1 MADSGNDRPTH
12 ITHTLGLDARSARR
26 SRRWP
31 IWLGVPG
38 LAGVIGASV
47 LLGLGEQE
55 TEVRYETAPARRGDL
70 TLSVTATGTL
80 QPVVQVDVG
89 TEISGT
95 IETVATDFNDR
106 VRVGQVLAR
115 LNTDQLEARRRQSE
129 AALVLA
135 RARVKEGEAT
145 LMETRNRQR
154 RVQDLIKRS
163 LSSQEEADAA
173 AAAFARAEAALA
185 VAEAQVVQAQAQV
198 DADRRMLE
206 KAEIRS
212 PIDGIVLQ
220 RQIEPGQTVAAS
232 LQTPVLFSL
241 AENLAQ
247 MELQVAVD
255 EADVGKVREGQPAT
269 FTVDAYPD
277 RPFAATIT
285 QVRFAPK
292 TVEGVVTYQ
301 TVLSVDNADLALRPG
316 MTATA
321 EVTVDRRIDQLLVPN
336 AALRFS
342 PAQASEPSQK
352 SGGSLFNKLF
362 PRPFRGKS
370 PSAKGDD
377 AAGKTERRV
386 WVLDEGKPVAIPVKV
401 GASDG
406 KLTEVLEGRIE
417 AGMPLVVERMRE
429 RR

>member
-1 MADSGNDRPTH
+1 
-12 ITHTLGLDARSARR
+12 
-26 SRRWP
+26 
-31 IWLGVPG
+31 V
-38 LAGVIGASV
+38 GVIGAASLV
-47 LLGLGEQE
+47 LLGDQQA
-55 TEVRYETAPARRGDL
+55 EVRYETAPARRGDL
-70 TLSVTATGTL
+70 TVTVIATGEL
-80 QPVVQVDVG
+80 QPVVQVEVG

-95 IETVATDFNDR
+95 IETVGADFNDR

-115 LNTDQLEARRRQSE
+115 LDTDQLQARRRQAE

-135 RARVKEGEAT
+135 RARVKEGQAT
-145 LMETRNRQR
+145 VLETRKRQR
-154 RVQDLIKRS
+154 RVQDLIKGN
-163 LSSQEEADAA
+163 LSTQEEADTA
-173 AAAFARAEAALA
+173 AAAFARAEAVLA

-232 LQTPVLFSL
+232 LQTPVLFTL
-241 AENLAQ
+241 AENLAH

-255 EADVGKVREGQPAT
+255 EADVGKVREGQTAT

-277 RPFAATIT
+277 RHFAASIT

-292 TVEGVVTYQ
+292 TVDGVVTYQ
-301 TVLSVDNADLALRPG
+301 TVLSVDNADLSLRPG

-321 EVTVDRRIDQLLVPN
+321 EITVDQRKDRLLIPN
-336 AALRFS
+336 AALRFT
-342 PAQASEPSQK
+342 PAQPGQPAKQ

-362 PRPFRGKS
+362 PRPVRGPAQS
-370 PSAKGDD
+370 PKGEE
-377 AAGKTERRV
+377 AAGKAERRV
-386 WVLDEGKPVAIPVKV
+386 WVLEEGKPVAVPVKL
-401 GASDG
+401 GATDG
-406 KLTEVLEGRIE
+406 RLTEVLEGSIE
-417 AGMPLVVERMRE
+417 VGTALVVDRVRE